1 MNAFDST
8 TAYHWSHWPTPVSEE
23 PIFGPGPDPMQLIP
37 PHLQP
42 MVRQVLR
49 NKERMRPGDWIA
61 VDLDGTLAHF
71 DHWRGP
77 EHIGEP
83 VPAML
88 ARVKAWRAAGIE
100 VRIFTA
106 RVSLGEDDSP
116 ERKRLAK
123 RAYAVIGAWCWQ
135 HLGEVLPITC
145 EKSFQCAAIYDDKAF
160 RVVANEGRIVS
171 SATGGAE

>member
-1 MNAFDST
+1 MTETSPPYGPDQD
-8 TAYHWSHWPTPVSEE
+8 EE
-23 PIFGPGPDPMQLIP
+23 PIFGLGPDPMQLIP

-49 NKERMRPGDWIA
+49 DKERMRPGDWIA
-61 VDLDGTLAHF
+61 VDLDGTLARF

-88 ARVKAWRAAGIE
+88 ARVQAWRAAGIE

-106 RVSLGEDDSP
+106 RVSLGDDETR
-116 ERKRLAK
+116 ERDHEVEASYDAIEK
-123 RAYAVIGAWCWQ
+123 WCLR
-135 HLGEVLPITC
+135 HLGETLPITC
-145 EKSFQCAAIYDDKAF
+145 EKSWRCAAIYDDKAF
-160 RVVANEGRIVS
+160 QVVANEGRIVS
-171 SATGGAE
+171 SATGGVE